1 MSASMKA
8 PPRAEVGCSGDDPV
22 IRRMDGVESP
32 SDRRLVAHVQADLQE
47 ALWSGRSSIG
57 EMRRLATTTMP
68 PPLRVLALHP
78 QLEVDL
84 RLEDGV
90 EDLLAERIDLAIRLS
105 PVHHLDAVVR
115 RVTNTSLVCTGS
127 HHYFER

>member
-1 MSASMKA
+1 MVRTLLDRRDAA
-8 PPRAEVGCSGDDPV
+8 AGDDH
-22 IRRMDGVESP
+22 D
-32 SDRRLVAHVQADLQE
+32 A
-47 ALWSGRSSIG
+47 
-57 EMRRLATTTMP
+57 